1 MAPGSSQPSP
11 IEAVRQFN
19 RFYTR
24 KIGVLQEGLLDSS
37 LSLTQVR
44 VLYELAHRK
53 GVTAGEVGGAL
64 GIDPG
69 YLSRILHDFRRRGWM
84 RRTAAK
90 EDARRQLISLT
101 RSGRAA
107 FRPLEARSNADVRRL
122 LDALS
127 PDDQDALLRSMRAIE
142 GLLGPTAA
150 PKAP

>member
-1 MAPGSSQPSP
+1 MARPARSTALDDSVQ
-11 IEAVRQFN
+11 AVRRFN

-44 VLYELAHRK
+44 VLYDVAHRE
-53 GVTAGEVGGAL
+53 GVTAGEVGVAL

-84 RRTAAK
+84 RRTAAQ

-101 RSGRAA
+101 RSARAA
-107 FRPLEARSNADVRRL
+107 FRPLDARTNADVRRL
-122 LDALS
+122 LDPLS

-142 GLLGPTAA
+142 
-150 PKAP
+150 